1 MKLEI
6 LNPVDCPH
14 WDDLVLATNDYSFFH
29 SSHWAKVLCKSYRYS
44 PAYFTLTEKGKLL
57 ALMPIMEIRSI
68 LTGKRGV
75 SLAFSDYCEPIVKD
89 KGLFDVLLGNVIEY
103 GKESGWKHIE
113 FRGGQK
119 FLSDAPVAA
128 RFFGH
133 TLVLTGDEQQLLSC
147 FRSNTKWS
155 IRKAT
160 QEGVEIQFD
169 NTLQSIKDFYR
180 LHCMTRK
187 RHDVPPQPFH
197 FFKHIHD
204 CILAENLGYVVL
216 ASYKGTLIS
225 GAVFFHFGDKAL
237 YKFSA
242 SDFKYRNLGA
252 NNLILWEAIKWYSQS
267 GFKEFCFGR
276 TDQDNEG
283 LRKFKTGWGTT
294 ENDIYYYRYDIEEG
308 KFADNDSSKMTKYS
322 WYLEKLP
329 GSMLRVIGHVLYRH
343 MG

>member
-1 MKLEI
+1 
-6 LNPVDCPH
+6 
-14 WDDLVLATNDYSFFH
+14 
-29 SSHWAKVLCKSYRYS
+29 
-44 PAYFTLTEKGKLL
+44 
-57 ALMPIMEIRSI
+57 
-68 LTGKRGV
+68 
-75 SLAFSDYCEPIVKD
+75 
-89 KGLFDVLLGNVIEY
+89 
-103 GKESGWKHIE
+103 
-113 FRGGQK
+113 
-119 FLSDAPVAA
+119 
-128 RFFGH
+128 
-133 TLVLTGDEQQLLSC
+133 
-147 FRSNTKWS
+147 
-155 IRKAT
+155 
-160 QEGVEIQFD
+160 
-169 NTLQSIKDFYR
+169 
-180 LHCMTRK
+180 MTRK

-322 WYLEKLP
+322 RYLEKLP